1 MEVTKIQDI
10 KNNYETTFILVPE
23 MSESEYKEVVEKFVS
38 MIKDSGGS
46 IVNLEHWGLRN
57 LAYEIKKRNKGY
69 YAFIEFTAPA
79 TFIAKLEQEYIYDEQ
94 LLRYL
99 TVKPDK
105 HQLAYNKKRREQG
118 FGGQNKDNRKESRS

>member
-1 MEVTKIQDI
+1 MEITKIQNI

-38 MIKDSGGS
+38 MIKDNGGS
-46 IVNLEHWGLRN
+46 IVNLEHWGLKN
-57 LAYEIKKRNKGY
+57 LAYEIQRRTKGF

-79 TFIAKLEQEYIYDEQ
+79 TFIAQLEQEYIYDEQ
-94 LLRYL
+94 VMRYL

-105 HQLAYNKKRREQG
+105 HQLAYNKKRREHG
-118 FGGQNKDNRKESRS
+118 FGSNKKEGAKS